1 MFFYCLDKY
10 CFFLMYDCLLF
21 NYSVFLGNC
30 DDISAFKLLLL
41 LFEFPNIT
49 VISYILM
56 CVHTRDSPGIDGV
69 KIKFYYYY
77 YYYYTTSHN

>member
-1 MFFYCLDKY
+1 
-10 CFFLMYDCLLF
+10 MYDCLLF

-41 LFEFPNIT
+41 IAFPNIT

-56 CVHTRDSPGIDGV
+56 CVHTRERDSSPRIDGV
-69 KIKFYYYY
+69 
-77 YYYYTTSHN
+77 

>member
-1 MFFYCLDKY
+1 
-10 CFFLMYDCLLF
+10 MYDCLLF

-41 LFEFPNIT
+41 LLFAFPNIT

-56 CVHTRDSPGIDGV
+56 CVHTRERDSSPGIDGV
-69 KIKFYYYY
+69 
-77 YYYYTTSHN
+77 

>member
-1 MFFYCLDKY
+1 
-10 CFFLMYDCLLF
+10 MYDCLLF

-41 LFEFPNIT
+41 LFAFPNIT

-56 CVHTRDSPGIDGV
+56 CVHTRERGSSPGMDGV
-69 KIKFYYYY
+69 
-77 YYYYTTSHN
+77 